1 MNADSTPPVATPAT
15 PEHPGPATA
24 EKAKTNW
31 KLLAGLVGGF
41 VIVAVLLV
49 LVFSFLAYDPARTAN
64 LRDIVIIVA
73 AFAGLVISLVIGA
86 ILAVLTWQIQSLIMM
101 LRNEIKPMLTNVNQ
115 AVNSVRGTT
124 MLISDNVAK
133 PTIKIASWIAGL
145 RGAGDALNAKFTNRK
160 R

>member
-1 MNADSTPPVATPAT
+1 MNAETTPPAASPAA
-15 PEHPGPATA
+15 PEMTGPAIA
-24 EKAKTNW
+24 EKPKTNW
-31 KLLAGLVGGF
+31 KLLAAIVVGF

-49 LVFSFLAYDPARTAN
+49 LVFSALAYDPARTAN

-124 MLISDNVAK
+124 MLVSDNVAR

-145 RGAGDALNAKFTNRK
+145 RGAGEALNARFTNRK
-160 R
+160 P

>member
-1 MNADSTPPVATPAT
+1 MNADTTPPVATPAMPDLT
-15 PEHPGPATA
+15 GPATA
-24 EKAKTNW
+24 EKPKTNW
-31 KLLAGLVGGF
+31 KLLIALIGGF
-41 VIVAVLLV
+41 IIVAVLLV
-49 LVFSFLAYDPARTAN
+49 LVFSFLAFDPVRTAN

-73 AFAGLVISLVIGA
+73 AFAGLVMSLVIGA

-115 AVNSVRGTT
+115 AVSSVRGTT

-145 RGAGDALNAKFTNRK
+145 RGAGDALTARFSNRK